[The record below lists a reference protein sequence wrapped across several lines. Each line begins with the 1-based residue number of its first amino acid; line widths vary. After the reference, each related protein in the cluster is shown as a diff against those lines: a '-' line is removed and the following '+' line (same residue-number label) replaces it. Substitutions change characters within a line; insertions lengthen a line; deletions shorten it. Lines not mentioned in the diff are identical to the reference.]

1 MSKFINPMTD
11 FGFKYIFGREESKP
25 FLIDFLNNI
34 LKDEPG
40 FDTIISLEYLDKEK
54 SRARKGE
61 RGVIYDIH
69 CTSSNG
75 SKFTVEMQNNEQA
88 YYIDRMIYYASKAIV
103 DQGRTG
109 HDWMYEYDPVYVISF
124 MNFVSDNFG
133 DAFRTDAALCDLRTH
148 RPISDKQRYIF
159 IQLPL
164 FDKHSPEECTDD
176 IDRWYYVFINMSTME
191 TMPFRQQ
198 KILFDKLS
206 NVASYA
212 NLSRE
217 DRMAYDADLKAY
229 RDMVGQLAFAE
240 AKGYALGKA
249 QGEAKVWAEIV
260 TSMRSTGMNDETIAK
275 ITGQTMDRIRSL
287 GSHEP

>member
-1 MSKFINPMTD
+1 
-11 FGFKYIFGREESKP
+11 
-25 FLIDFLNNI
+25 
-34 LKDEPG
+34 
-40 FDTIISLEYLDKEK
+40 
-54 SRARKGE
+54 
-61 RGVIYDIH
+61 
-69 CTSSNG
+69 
-75 SKFTVEMQNNEQA
+75 
-88 YYIDRMIYYASKAIV
+88 
-103 DQGRTG
+103 
-109 HDWMYEYDPVYVISF
+109 MYEYDPVYVISF

-133 DAFRTDAALCDLRTH
+133 DAFRTDAALCYLLTH

-287 GSHEP
+287 GSHES